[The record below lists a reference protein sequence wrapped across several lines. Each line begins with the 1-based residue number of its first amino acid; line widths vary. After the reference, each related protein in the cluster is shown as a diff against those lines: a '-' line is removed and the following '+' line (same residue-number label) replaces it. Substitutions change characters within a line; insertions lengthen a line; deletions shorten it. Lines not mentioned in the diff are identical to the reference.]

1 MPTDNARSAQYR
13 PWAPFVYGQIFNVC
27 GLALENLASS
37 YSSWQRPYVSLA
49 KALKRKALAQPHT
62 KQFLKFAVVGL
73 ISFGID
79 WGMLIALVELFHLD
93 FLMSTT
99 VSFITSVVVNYW
111 LSMKYVFDHREG
123 MSRKREFTIFTILS
137 VIGLGLND
145 LYMFVGVTFLS
156 IGYQAM
162 KAIATFLVTWY
173 NYFSRRFFLE
183 GARS

>member
-1 MPTDNARSAQYR
+1 MQ
-13 PWAPFVYGQIFNVC
+13 
-27 GLALENLASS
+27 
-37 YSSWQRPYVSLA
+37 
-49 KALKRKALAQPHT
+49 KALAQPHT

-73 ISFGID
+73 ISFAID
-79 WGMLIALVELFHLD
+79 WGLLIVLVEAFHMD
-93 FLMSTT
+93 FLVSSTI
-99 VSFITSVVVNYW
+99 SFITSVVVNYV

-123 MSRKREFTIFTILS
+123 MSRKREFTVFTILS
-137 VIGLGLND
+137 IVGLGLND

-173 NYFSRRFFLE
+173 NYFSRRIFLE

>member
-1 MPTDNARSAQYR
+1 M
-13 PWAPFVYGQIFNVC
+13 
-27 GLALENLASS
+27 
-37 YSSWQRPYVSLA
+37 
-49 KALKRKALAQPHT
+49 RKALAQPHT

-137 VIGLGLND
+137 VIGLALND
-145 LYMFVGVTFLS
+145 GIVLALNAGLGLEANIAKICATALVMVYNFVTRK
-156 IGYQAM
+156 I
-162 KAIATFLVTWY
+162 
-173 NYFSRRFFLE
+173 FLE
-183 GARS
+183 GEETK

>member
-1 MPTDNARSAQYR
+1 M
-13 PWAPFVYGQIFNVC
+13 
-27 GLALENLASS
+27 
-37 YSSWQRPYVSLA
+37 
-49 KALKRKALAQPHT
+49 RKALAQPHT

-137 VIGLGLND
+137 VIGLGLREAVVKLENSG
-145 LYMFVGVTFLS
+145 YNVRFSGTGYVASQSPAYGTPMAHGKTVTLALS
-156 IGYQAM
+156 Q
-162 KAIATFLVTWY
+162 
-173 NYFSRRFFLE
+173 
-183 GARS
+183 

>member
-1 MPTDNARSAQYR
+1 MQK
-13 PWAPFVYGQIFNVC
+13 
-27 GLALENLASS
+27 ALE
-37 YSSWQRPYVSLA
+37 
-49 KALKRKALAQPHT
+49 QPHT

-79 WGMLIALVELFHLD
+79 WGLLIALVEWFHME
-93 FLMSTT
+93 FLVATT
-99 VSFITSVVVNYW
+99 VSFITSVVVNYV
-111 LSMKYVFDHREG
+111 LSMKYVFAHKKG

-173 NYFSRRFFLE
+173 NYFSRRMFLE
-183 GARS
+183 GAKS

>member
-1 MPTDNARSAQYR
+1 
-13 PWAPFVYGQIFNVC
+13 
-27 GLALENLASS
+27 
-37 YSSWQRPYVSLA
+37 
-49 KALKRKALAQPHT
+49 
-62 KQFLKFAVVGL
+62 
-73 ISFGID
+73 
-79 WGMLIALVELFHLD
+79 
-93 FLMSTT
+93 
-99 VSFITSVVVNYW
+99 
-111 LSMKYVFDHREG
+111 MKYVFDHREG

-137 VIGLGLND
+137 VIGFAIRKQGLND

>member
-1 MPTDNARSAQYR
+1 M
-13 PWAPFVYGQIFNVC
+13 
-27 GLALENLASS
+27 
-37 YSSWQRPYVSLA
+37 
-49 KALKRKALAQPHT
+49 RKALTQPHT

-79 WGMLIALVELFHLD
+79 WGI
-93 FLMSTT
+93 LMSTT

>member
-1 MPTDNARSAQYR
+1 M
-13 PWAPFVYGQIFNVC
+13 
-27 GLALENLASS
+27 
-37 YSSWQRPYVSLA
+37 
-49 KALKRKALAQPHT
+49 
-62 KQFLKFAVVGL
+62 GL

-99 VSFITSVVVNYW
+99 ISFVTSVVVNYW

-137 VIGLGLND
+137 VIGLGLYD

>member
-1 MPTDNARSAQYR
+1 M
-13 PWAPFVYGQIFNVC
+13 
-27 GLALENLASS
+27 
-37 YSSWQRPYVSLA
+37 
-49 KALKRKALAQPHT
+49 KRQQL
-62 KQFLKFAVVGL
+62 F
-73 ISFGID
+73 D
-79 WGMLIALVELFHLD
+79 ALVGVSWEEETRTPFKRFIKSLSAAERAQLHE
-93 FLMSTT
+93 SNCAYVT
-99 VSFITSVVVNYW
+99 VLEANIESYDDEINGFSH
-111 LSMKYVFDHREG
+111 VFDHREG